1 MLVQSGMICLIIPS
15 VLLSSSGALENISTL
30 TVSLTSPHTSE
41 TDAPCPLLTL
51 FVPQPTEAQ

>member
-1 MLVQSGMICLIIPS
+1 MLVQPGKICPIIPS

-30 TVSLTSPHTSE
+30 TISLSSPCTSE

-51 FVPQPTEAQ
+51 FVPQLTEAQ